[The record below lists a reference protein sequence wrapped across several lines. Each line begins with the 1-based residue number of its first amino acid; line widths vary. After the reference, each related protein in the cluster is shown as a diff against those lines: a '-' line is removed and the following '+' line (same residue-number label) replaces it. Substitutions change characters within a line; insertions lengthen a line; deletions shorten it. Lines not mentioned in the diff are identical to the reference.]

1 MIHIKYGCKDNEKIQ
16 GTRINQRKKK
26 LTPVEIVLNLV
37 DYPTLLVT
45 SASVDLGSKQAVVE
59 GDFSPEDVC
68 KAVEETGFSCSLL

>member
-16 GTRINQRKKK
+16 GTRINQRKKM
-26 LTPVEIVLNLV
+26 PQVEIVLNLV
-37 DYPTLLVT
+37 DDPTLLVT